1 MPQAMLPALARSVLR
16 ATGSV
21 APAVGCGRRLW
32 AATTTPSRFFH
43 ATPCAADSGAFKE
56 AVARVRAANTD
67 NATLLNLYALFKQA
81 TVGVNDTPKPSML
94 DFVVREL
101 NELART
107 DDWLRVLAAH
117 TAPPA

>member
-1 MPQAMLPALARSVLR
+1 
-16 ATGSV
+16 
-21 APAVGCGRRLW
+21 
-32 AATTTPSRFFH
+32 
-43 ATPCAADSGAFKE
+43 
-56 AVARVRAANTD
+56 VARVRAANTD